1 MRAQLINEVHGLYL
15 SVRFGALVLACLA
28 PILTG
33 PFHKSEEYG
42 QGNVVRIVPWT
53 QGDPIYV
60 IQVSISLSA
69 GSTSRTGSTHRPH
82 LSRRRDV
89 GRCNVEVDYL
99 TLLGHGSRR
108 RSLLTANVQL

>member
-1 MRAQLINEVHGLYL
+1 MHGLYL
-15 SVRFGALVLACLA
+15 SVRFGVRVLACLA
-28 PILTG
+28 YRLEG
-33 PFHKSEEYG
+33 PFDKSAESG
-42 QGNVVRIVPWT
+42 QGNFVHIVLWI
-53 QGDPIYV
+53 QVDPIHV
-60 IQVSISLSA
+60 IQVSLRLSTS
-69 GSTSRTGSTHRPH
+69 STSRTGSTHLPH